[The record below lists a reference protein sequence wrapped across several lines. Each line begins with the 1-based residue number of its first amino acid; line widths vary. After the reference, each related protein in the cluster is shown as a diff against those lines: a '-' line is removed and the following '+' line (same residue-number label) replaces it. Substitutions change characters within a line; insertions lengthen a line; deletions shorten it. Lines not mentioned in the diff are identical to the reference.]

1 MQILFNKTIEQCRQ
15 LGARGGRAYARNLR
29 LRQSQTPVP
38 PVAQLPAPPL
48 ETVHQASLRLDAQFP
63 WLAEASASRPRLKLP
78 LATSAVLANPVQ
90 FTIGGQP
97 ASVAYAGLVGAGLY
111 QFNVAVPNIANGDA
125 AIVAQ
130 IGGAQTQTGVSITV
144 QQ

>member
-1 MQILFNKTIEQCRQ
+1 MNGHAKQRSFSTMQILFNKTIEQCRQ

-63 WLAEASASRPRLKLP
+63 WLAEASARRCHEEGKMPKRCVIVSCGPGSSGSMDSRGPMARREFDVGLAIAP
-78 LATSAVLANPVQ
+78 L
-90 FTIGGQP
+90 I
-97 ASVAYAGLVGAGLY
+97 VGADHP
-111 QFNVAVPNIANGDA
+111 VRRAR
-125 AIVAQ
+125 
-130 IGGAQTQTGVSITV
+130 TE
-144 QQ
+144 